1 MILDGEGPD
10 IPPASP
16 DIRNGIELFVVEH
29 IARVVAELDAL
40 VPNLGENLRASLACP
55 RVASMLL
62 EKNYDAK

>member
-40 VPNLGENLRASLACP
+40 A
-55 RVASMLL
+55 
-62 EKNYDAK
+62 